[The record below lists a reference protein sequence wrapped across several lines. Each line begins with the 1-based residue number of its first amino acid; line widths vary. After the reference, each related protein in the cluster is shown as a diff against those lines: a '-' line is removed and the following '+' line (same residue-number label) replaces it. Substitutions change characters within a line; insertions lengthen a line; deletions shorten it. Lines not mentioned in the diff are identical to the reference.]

1 MGKWGGIQQGLA
13 AVEAGKLAKKNLEL
27 SDQELELRKMA
38 ADRADKQF
46 ESDETAR
53 AFEIAK
59 GIRST
64 YGGIRANSLGGGGA
78 GSKNKITRTQVNQS
92 MTVLS
97 EKYGLSTEVLTEL
110 YSKGGADGVVQAA
123 TYAENYAN
131 KFSTGDFV
139 GDAPNLVIGEMI
151 AGALYTDSETVEYDW
166 EKINTE
172 LGMEVDQAVK
182 DMLGASYTVPG
193 AVTLTPPPLVE
204 KPSLTD
210 LDAADKRGIMSAES
224 QARGESRI
232 INGRLNTLRKKQ
244 EDQSISSTEQLE
256 LSWLVDR
263 LGMISSAQDSFKNDV
278 YTPLIELFGASYINT
293 VTDYYGNL
301 EGAPLNPAFFNASKQ
316 EIPVTNEAVI
326 KSLARLGILVPG
338 MRIRNEET
346 GTLITLTE

>member
-13 AVEAGKLAKKNLEL
+13 AIEAEKLAKKNLEL
-27 SDQELELRKMA
+27 SDQELELRKRA

-59 GIRST
+59 NIRST
-64 YGGIRANSLGGGGA
+64 YGGIGANSLGGGGA

-110 YSKGGADGVVQAA
+110 YSKGGAAGVVQAA
-123 TYAENYAN
+123 TYAENYAD
-131 KFSTGDFV
+131 KFRTGNFV

-166 EKINTE
+166 DKISTE

-224 QARGESRI
+224 QARAESRI

-263 LGMISSAQDSFKNDV
+263 LGMISSAQDSFKDDV

-301 EGAPLNPAFFNASKQ
+301 EGAPLNPAFLAASQ
-316 EIPVTNEAVI
+316 IEITVPSRDVALNLLQA
-326 KSLARLGILVPG
+326 GILKPG
-338 MRIRNEET
+338 MSVRNLAT
-346 GTLITLTE
+346 GKLIPLGE